1 MAAFLVMCGPV
12 AAARAGFPQGPP
24 NDPSYAPAEAPGEC
38 RNVPDGEQHNL
49 YSFMPRCTPGA
60 RDPENASGMS
70 VDTAWR
76 DYTTGSPDVVIAY
89 VEGGINWHNGD
100 AAELADK
107 VYLNTG
113 ELPRPAGSAGYDR
126 DGDGAVTAADYAADP
141 KVRDANGNGRID
153 PEDLIVAFSDGTDGD
168 HNGFTDDVAGWDFY
182 EGQND
187 PATYDATYGHA
198 NGQMKTLAAQTDNG
212 VGGAGICPECRIL
225 PIRAG
230 QEALDRTDDLAQAWL
245 YAAHM
250 GAKVIVSTTA
260 DLGYSSYARQV
271 VEKLWHDGVVIVES
285 SNDFDSTDHQG
296 GMYWPHVIPGNGV
309 VANTVGVPA
318 PLANTLTTTFRTRSD
333 LTSYGAKAMFSV
345 ATTGGSTS
353 ESTPTTGGVFGL
365 LMSYGLKTG
374 PGTGLKTGGPLT
386 NAEAVQV
393 LRATASDIDDPSLP
407 WPGKPGWDRQYG
419 YGRPN
424 VTKALRAISRG
435 DVPPVGWISSPDWYA
450 LYDPTRTS
458 SVEVTGHV
466 AAPRSPGYRYELQ
479 WAPGIEP
486 ADSDFRTGGSG
497 TGTSAYDGR
506 IGTLDLTKVPRSVW
520 AAQYTQSK
528 DKALSASEQY
538 TVTLRLRV
546 WDKAGRMGEE
556 RRAIAVHHDPSWR
569 AGFPIRTGTSGESQP
584 ALADLQGTGRQALV
598 YGDADGRVHARD
610 AVSGAELPGW
620 PVTTRPTVPQ
630 RAYPG
635 IDPGHEPVLAP
646 VAIGDLTHQG
656 RLAVVVT
663 STTGRT
669 YAFDAGGKA
678 LSGWPKTLDTGV
690 TRPPIPRP
698 ALDYTRLP
706 ARGATAAP
714 VLVDLDGDHR
724 LDVVQAGW
732 DGRLHAWR
740 PDGSDLP
747 GWPVKVSIDA
757 APAAGYV
764 KINDQKLD
772 ATPAVADLDGDG
784 KPEIV
789 VRSQYSESKGGGE
802 QFYGANHAFAYHA
815 DGSPVAG
822 WPVRMS
828 SIMTF
833 YGSAQEF
840 VTEAVNQPVVADV
853 DGDGKDE
860 VATGPSFAPTYLI
873 SGTGR
878 ILKNYGP
885 LENPAAGLSPKA
897 VLNGNLPVDIPAS
910 FTTTGAFGRFGLF
923 GRLGYT
929 EAGSGG
935 VSLAAALLFPGS
947 GVGVGNYE
955 RGYDAATS
963 LPVPGFP
970 KARTGLGF
978 LGAPVVADVTGDGKA
993 EVIDGGDTSTLHA
1006 FSPGGSATG
1015 TTVHFT
1021 GGWTIWSPTT
1031 GDLDADGRTDLVT
1044 MTREGYLFAWS
1055 TPGTAASNTE
1065 WWTYHHDEWRT
1076 GRYGLDTRPP
1086 GVLRRPARQGT
1097 ALTFTAPGDDWYAGR
1112 VTSYL
1117 VTAGG
1122 RTTTVPATVPA
1133 GSVQTLPV
1141 PAGAVTV
1148 QAVDDGGNLS
1158 PALAVP

>member
-1 MAAFLVMCGPV
+1 MSMRWMSALLAALLVMCGPA
-12 AAARAGFPQGPP
+12 AAARAGFPQVPP
-24 NDPSYAPAEAPGEC
+24 NDPSYAPAEAAGDC
-38 RNVPDGEQHNL
+38 RNVPGGEQHDL
-49 YSFMPRCTPGA
+49 YSFLPRCTPGA
-60 RDPENASGMS
+60 KDPENASGMS

-113 ELPRPAGSAGYDR
+113 ELPKPQGSAGYDNN
-126 DGDGAVTAADYAADP
+126 GDGVVTAADYAADP
-141 KVRDANGNGRID
+141 RVHDTNHNGRID
-153 PEDLIVAFSDGTDGD
+153 PEDLIVAFSNGRDDD
-168 HNGFTDDVAGWDFY
+168 HNGFIDDISGWDFY
-182 EGQND
+182 DGQND

-198 NGQMKTLAAQTDNG
+198 NSQMRTLAAQTDNATL
-212 VGGAGICPECRIL
+212 GAGVCPRCRIL

-260 DLGYSSYARQV
+260 DLGYSSYLRQV
-271 VEKLWHDGVVIVES
+271 VERLWHDGVVIVES

-296 GMYWPHVIPGNGV
+296 GMFWPHVIPGNGL

-318 PLANTLTTTFRTRSD
+318 PLANSLTTTFRTRSD
-333 LTSYGAKAMFSV
+333 LTSYGAKSMFSV

-365 LMSYGLKTG
+365 LMSYGLQTG
-374 PGTGLKTGGPLT
+374 KPLS

-393 LRATASDIDDPSLP
+393 LRATASDIADPSLP

-424 VTKALRAISRG
+424 VAKALKAISQG
-435 DVPPVGWISSPDWYA
+435 DIPPVGWLSSPDWYA

-458 SVEVTGHV
+458 SVPVTGHV

-486 ADSDFRTGGSG
+486 ADQDFRTAGSG
-497 TGTSAYDGR
+497 TGTAAYDGKL
-506 IGTLDLTKVPRSVW
+506 GTLDLSKVPRSLW
-520 AAQYTQSK
+520 AKQYTQST

-546 WDKAGRMGEE
+546 WDKSGRMGEE

-569 AGFPIRTGTSGESQP
+569 AGFPMKIGSSGESQP
-584 ALADLQGTGRQALV
+584 ALADLQATGRQALV

-610 AVSGAELPGW
+610 GVSGVELPGW
-620 PVTTRPTVPQ
+620 PATTLPTAPQ
-630 RAYPG
+630 HAYPG
-635 IDPGHEPVLAP
+635 IDPGHEPVVAP
-646 VAIGDLTHQG
+646 VAIGDLSHDG
-656 RLAVVVT
+656 RLEVVVT

-669 YAFDAGGKA
+669 YAFDAHGKA
-678 LSGWPKTLDTGV
+678 LPGWPKTLNTGV
-690 TRPPIPRP
+690 AKPPIPRP

-706 ARGATAAP
+706 AQGATAAP
-714 VLVDLDGDHR
+714 VLVDLTGDHR
-724 LDVVQAGW
+724 LDVVQVGW
-732 DGRLHAWR
+732 DGRVHAWR

-747 GWPVKVSIDA
+747 GWPVKVNIDT
-757 APAAGYV
+757 APPSGYV

-772 ATPAVADLDGDG
+772 ATAAVADLDGDG

-802 QFYGANHAFAYHA
+802 QFYGANWVFAFHAGGA
-815 DGSPVAG
+815 PVAG
-822 WPVRMS
+822 WPVRMP

-833 YGSAQEF
+833 NGSAQEF

-873 SGTGR
+873 SGSGS

-885 LENPAAGLSPKA
+885 LENPAAGLSPRA
-897 VLNGNLPVDIPAS
+897 ALNGNLPVDVPAS
-910 FTTTGAFGRFGLF
+910 FTTTGAFGRFGLG

-929 EAGSGG
+929 EAGSGA

-947 GVGVGNYE
+947 GAPVGNYE

-978 LGAPVVADVTGDGKA
+978 LGAPLIADVTGDGQA

-1006 FSPGGSATG
+1006 FSPSG

-1021 GGWTIWSPTT
+1021 SGWTVWSPSA
-1031 GDLDADGRTDLVT
+1031 GDLDGDGKTDLVAT
-1044 MTREGYLFAWS
+1044 TREGYLFAWS
-1055 TPGTAASNTE
+1055 TPGKAAANTE
-1065 WWTYHHDEWRT
+1065 WWTYHHDERRT
-1076 GRYGLDTRPP
+1076 GRYGVDTRPP
-1086 GVLRRPARQGT
+1086 GILRNPVRHGT
-1097 ALTFTAPGDDWYAGR
+1097 TLSFTAPGDDWYTGR
-1112 VTSYL
+1112 VTAYQI
-1117 VTAGG
+1117 TAGG
-1122 RTTTVPATVPA
+1122 RTTTVPATVSA
-1133 GSVQTLPV
+1133 GSLQTLQL
-1141 PAGAVTV
+1141 AGGAATV
-1148 QAVDDGGNLS
+1148 QAVDDAGNLG
-1158 PALAVP
+1158 PPRTFP